1 MSSLIKI
8 KPQILYAPML
18 ASFGGGSS
26 RGFGRGTGGGIAP
39 DYWGTSSQGY
49 SGYSGGDINFSP
61 SYSYPTQTWDTAN
74 FHDALSVFYDLS
86 RNKAF
91 LSYTPMGVRDLY
103 NVSNQRRAID
113 YKALSS
119 TEVSIPVVNVGGGIS
134 QAASE
139 GRGITIAFLS
149 DADRTEVLVIGHS
162 NQTAVYCYN
171 PDTYAFLGKITPD
184 VNNDAYGVQ
193 FGSDWSGLAW
203 DGDHL
208 LLTTLGVNKCH
219 AFTMPETLATNSVAD
234 LTYKRTWYLPATLSY
249 SMAYAG
255 KNSSGTRRIFVWS
268 EQSGV
273 LWATSVD
280 ASGTNGSSTRSY
292 DWRQSMEILLHP
304 TDGSSS
310 WRNVPRSHPA
320 YSSQQYGLGIDYKN
334 LALVYG
340 GYPGTDFCTWPGS
353 I

>member
-1 MSSLIKI
+1 
-8 KPQILYAPML
+8 
-18 ASFGGGSS
+18 
-26 RGFGRGTGGGIAP
+26 
-39 DYWGTSSQGY
+39 
-49 SGYSGGDINFSP
+49 
-61 SYSYPTQTWDTAN
+61 
-74 FHDALSVFYDLS
+74 
-86 RNKAF
+86 
-91 LSYTPMGVRDLY
+91 MGVRDLY

-208 LLTTLGVNKCH
+208 LVTTLGVGKCH